1 MQNYETLWP
10 SLCVSAIP
18 VTYSLRH
25 KKKGTHHIDCPCFIK
40 KTSLLKALSKW
51 KDSKMVVKLYIS
63 ATSLIARSGRIYATV
78 IAISPE
84 DATRYDSHSHT
95 A

>member
-1 MQNYETLWP
+1 MLY
-10 SLCVSAIP
+10 
-18 VTYSLRH
+18 
-25 KKKGTHHIDCPCFIK
+25 K